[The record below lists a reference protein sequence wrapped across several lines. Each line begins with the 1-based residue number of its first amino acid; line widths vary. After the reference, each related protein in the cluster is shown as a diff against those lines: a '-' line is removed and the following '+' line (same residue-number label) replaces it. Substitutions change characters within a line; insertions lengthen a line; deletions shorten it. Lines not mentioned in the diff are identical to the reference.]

1 MRKQIIF
8 LTVISALAACS
19 SIDCPLNNKVYAKY
33 KLVGGSDSDGT
44 MLTVTTPLSQAEND
58 DSVLINRMEYPD
70 SISLPMSYSHAE
82 DTFFFCF
89 ENNNGITTTDTI
101 KVSKVD
107 TPHFESVDCNPTFFH
122 TITGVT
128 YTQYAIDSIKI
139 NKNTVTYNAAEAHFI
154 IYLKGDNN
162 SEPSDGQ

>member
-1 MRKQIIF
+1 MRKLIIF

-82 DTFFFCF
+82 DTFFSVLK
-89 ENNNGITTTDTI
+89 TTTAL
-101 KVSKVD
+101 
-107 TPHFESVDCNPTFFH
+107 PQQ
-122 TITGVT
+122 
-128 YTQYAIDSIKI
+128 TQ
-139 NKNTVTYNAAEAHFI
+139 
-154 IYLKGDNN
+154 
-162 SEPSDGQ
+162 